1 MAGYT
6 PDLAFIHDAG
16 FGDLAR
22 HAAPVLLEA
31 LRARGIAAGL
41 LVELG
46 CGSGI
51 LARELTAAG
60 YDVLG
65 VDISPAMIRMAR
77 KQAPQAHFVTAS
89 LLSFELPE
97 CKAVVSIGECV
108 NYTFDPGNSRA
119 ALTRLFERV
128 YRALCPGG
136 VFLFD
141 FAEPGQIPGAARRER
156 YTVGPDWAVLADA
169 TEDKRRR
176 LLTRRIVSFRKLGRL
191 YRRTEETHTVR
202 LYEAAE
208 LLAALRSIGFR
219 ARLFRRYGALRLRAA
234 HAAILAVRP

>member
-6 PDLAFIHDAG
+6 TDLAFIRDAG

-77 KQAPQAHFVTAS
+77 KHAPRARFVTAS

-97 CKAVVSIGECV
+97 CVAVVSIGECL
-108 NYTFDPGNSRA
+108 NYTFDPGNSRM

-136 VFLFD
+136 
-141 FAEPGQIPGAARRER
+141 
-156 YTVGPDWAVLADA
+156 
-169 TEDKRRR
+169 
-176 LLTRRIVSFRKLGRL
+176 
-191 YRRTEETHTVR
+191 
-202 LYEAAE
+202 
-208 LLAALRSIGFR
+208 
-219 ARLFRRYGALRLRAA
+219 
-234 HAAILAVRP
+234 